1 MFLRFLDECLETE
14 AKFDECRVVLLC
26 RTFVVYNRTEHQFDD
41 ITFRDREMYFRKVAI
56 MGGHIFEI
64 LLVVL
69 AGLAIF
75 GPKTLQSLGRNA
87 GKGIGQA
94 KEIKDKI
101 MSELPMEEIHTIS
114 QNIPTSPRHA
124 VQILMT
130 PEQKERVKASAE
142 QKSQAASESVQP
154 TSESKPQ

>member
-1 MFLRFLDECLETE
+1 MFLHFLNECLETE
-14 AKFDECRVVLLC
+14 AGFDEYTVVLLC
-26 RTFVVYNRTEHQFDD
+26 RTFVVYNRAEHQFDA
-41 ITFRDREMYFRKVAI
+41 ITFRDKEMHFRKGEI
-56 MGGHIFEI
+56 MGGHILEFV
-64 LLVVL
+64 LVALV
-69 AGLAIF
+69 GLAIF
-75 GPKTLQSLGRNA
+75 GPKTLQALGRNA

-94 KEIKDKI
+94 KEMKDKI
-101 MSELPMEEIHTIS
+101 MSELPMEEIHNIS